1 MITSEDVTAAFDE
14 VGATQS
20 ARELATQFPNRTP
33 GSPTA
38 ADAADWVAERLA
50 SFGFRVQRDRFQGDV
65 PDQGQVELENVI
77 AVSPGRSP
85 DVLVVMAHRDNRGT
99 TGQGANDN
107 ASGTASAASPTTGC
121 GCCCTAASR
130 GRLTGPRDCEAAHHV
145 SWRRAG

>member
-1 MITSEDVTAAFDE
+1 MPPFRAPTSRRRPRHGSLERPVNARAYRGTALLVAIPLLLTAFTIARPESLPAPTFPAAFDE

-38 ADAADWVAERLA
+38 AEAADWVAERLA

-85 DVLVVMAHRDNRGT
+85 EDRKSVV
-99 TGQGANDN
+99 
-107 ASGTASAASPTTGC
+107 
-121 GCCCTAASR
+121 
-130 GRLTGPRDCEAAHHV
+130 
-145 SWRRAG
+145 